1 MQRQVTFDAACAA
14 PTAQP
19 TMLPPGGTPTV
30 QPTVQ
35 PTMQFSPTVSPSLT
49 AQPTMLP
56 SPTALPTTPSE
67 GDVFKQMCLRDKCI
81 DLMYNPCDLTL
92 FVSSELLPNDIRLSL
107 AQDVSQCVDLSAE
120 QLQTLGQ
127 AVGIDS
133 SSMSSLDP
141 ALCIKLSGVQH
152 TRHELNFEAQM
163 YVHPQKSLFGSTLPD
178 FYIPGLD
185 QQISFQA
192 VCTPEG
198 GVTSE
203 PTSKPTTKP
212 TTKPTI
218 APSNKPSADPERCCA
233 VDGCYSS
240 GFCCGEGC
248 KGTNGEGCCDGQP
261 SPPPPV
267 TVATLTQLVTF
278 DDLSPTDYTG
288 HVKLAYELGFGDSCG
303 VVAFADGTVT
313 VKPGYTITSQAA
325 RRSAGVTFQLTAPSS
340 EAEDLESKAEKL
352 DGTRLARAIKHVV
365 KTSNELSDVSAP
377 SADEIELSAPSVST
391 DMPVDSEDKPT
402 GIISDNGISMGMIF
416 GMIVGGLALITMVA
430 LFAVLY
436 YRKRNLPEAE
446 VEMPSFNSTSHIEN
460 SHLPVSQLDVGTDDP
475 DEDMVHISPRGLDKM
490 MNDAAESSGTSL
502 ATRHEGV
509 ELLTDNRQDDLSK
522 HDTL

>member
-1 MQRQVTFDAACAA
+1 M
-14 PTAQP
+14 
-19 TMLPPGGTPTV
+19 G
-30 QPTVQ
+30 
-35 PTMQFSPTVSPSLT
+35 
-49 AQPTMLP
+49 
-56 SPTALPTTPSE
+56 
-67 GDVFKQMCLRDKCI
+67 
-81 DLMYNPCDLTL
+81 
-92 FVSSELLPNDIRLSL
+92 

-152 TRHELNFEAQM
+152 TRQELNFEAQM

-203 PTSKPTTKP
+203 PTSKPTSKP

-218 APSNKPSADPERCCA
+218 APSNK
-233 VDGCYSS
+233 
-240 GFCCGEGC
+240 
-248 KGTNGEGCCDGQP
+248 P

-303 VVAFADGTVT
+303 VVAFADGT
-313 VKPGYTITSQAA
+313 
-325 RRSAGVTFQLTAPSS
+325 
-340 EAEDLESKAEKL
+340 
-352 DGTRLARAIKHVV
+352 
-365 KTSNELSDVSAP
+365 
-377 SADEIELSAPSVST
+377 
-391 DMPVDSEDKPT
+391 
-402 GIISDNGISMGMIF
+402 
-416 GMIVGGLALITMVA
+416 
-430 LFAVLY
+430 
-436 YRKRNLPEAE
+436 
-446 VEMPSFNSTSHIEN
+446 
-460 SHLPVSQLDVGTDDP
+460 
-475 DEDMVHISPRGLDKM
+475 
-490 MNDAAESSGTSL
+490 
-502 ATRHEGV
+502 
-509 ELLTDNRQDDLSK
+509 
-522 HDTL
+522 